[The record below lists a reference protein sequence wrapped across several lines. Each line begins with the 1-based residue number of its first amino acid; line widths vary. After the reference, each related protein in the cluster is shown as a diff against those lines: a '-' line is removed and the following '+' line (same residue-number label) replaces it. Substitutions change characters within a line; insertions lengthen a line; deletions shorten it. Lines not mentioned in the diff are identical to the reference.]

1 MSYKENNQIII
12 IILWSNLKWEKPCF
26 TSFTSLLLLANIGL
40 DEEQEVRKLKG
51 GKTQHEGGVKKAERG
66 GGKKIQNK
74 ATTFQWMR
82 KQYQMFQLW
91 WWWWCRAQNQTIHL
105 KQE

>member
-1 MSYKENNQIII
+1 MSYKENVQII

-66 GGKKIQNK
+66 GGKKKLQNK

>member
-1 MSYKENNQIII
+1 MSYKENVQII

-51 GKTQHEGGVKKAERG
+51 EILARGRSKKGGAGRWQ
-66 GGKKIQNK
+66 KKI
-74 ATTFQWMR
+74 T
-82 KQYQMFQLW
+82 KQSNNILVD
-91 WWWWCRAQNQTIHL
+91 A
-105 KQE
+105 

>member
-1 MSYKENNQIII
+1 MSYKENVQII

-51 GKTQHEGGVKKAERG
+51 NPSTRAE
-66 GGKKIQNK
+66 
-74 ATTFQWMR
+74 
-82 KQYQMFQLW
+82 
-91 WWWWCRAQNQTIHL
+91 
-105 KQE
+105 

>member
-1 MSYKENNQIII
+1 MSYKENVQII

-66 GGKKIQNK
+66 GGKKKYKTKQQHFSGCVNSIKCFNCGGGGGGVE
-74 ATTFQWMR
+74 R
-82 KQYQMFQLW
+82 K
-91 WWWWCRAQNQTIHL
+91 I
-105 KQE
+105 KQFI